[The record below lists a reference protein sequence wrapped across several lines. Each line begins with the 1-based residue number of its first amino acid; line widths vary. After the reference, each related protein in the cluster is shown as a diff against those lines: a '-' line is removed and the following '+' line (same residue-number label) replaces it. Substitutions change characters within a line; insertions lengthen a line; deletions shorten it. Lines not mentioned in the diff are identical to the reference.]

1 MRRAFV
7 MVLLAAASVAVATA
21 QDIDFDRTILMFHS
35 DACPHCARQSAWIDS
50 IEQRY
55 PLLEF
60 VEVEIET
67 RATPESLALFESTMR
82 RFNSTTAGWPRLVAD
97 ERVFIGFTP
106 GEGPETWA
114 PSYFAFIGYE
124 NQIRAALDRQHARLA
139 RQQGVAPTAPLP
151 GATSQQQSWALP
163 TALVLGALGAI
174 GLLVGAVRKSG
185 DIRAAG
191 LVAFVVGVFLAGLS
205 LSGAAVS
212 GWAAQLPFPAF
223 VVAIAAVDGFN
234 PCAFAVLFIL
244 LSLLSHTK
252 DRFTMIAVGA
262 TFVAASALVYF
273 VVMSI
278 MIGVG
283 AFATA
288 RFGGIVL
295 RIIGLAVVGFG
306 VVNLWDGIRGTTS
319 FTLSLSETQKR
330 RAAERSAKIARLAA
344 GNTLGTRL
352 VALGGTAV
360 LALTVNLVELG
371 CTAILPAVYMSGL
384 ISRFGTDLA
393 APHVLWTLVYSGV
406 YVLPL
411 AAIVA
416 AFVYNRSSNRL
427 SARGGRALKLAG
439 GAVMAV
445 GGIALAVN
453 PAVFGI

>member
-1 MRRAFV
+1 M
-7 MVLLAAASVAVATA
+7 
-21 QDIDFDRTILMFHS
+21 
-35 DACPHCARQSAWIDS
+35 
-50 IEQRY
+50 
-55 PLLEF
+55 
-60 VEVEIET
+60 
-67 RATPESLALFESTMR
+67 
-82 RFNSTTAGWPRLVAD
+82 
-97 ERVFIGFTP
+97 
-106 GEGPETWA
+106 
-114 PSYFAFIGYE
+114 
-124 NQIRAALDRQHARLA
+124 
-139 RQQGVAPTAPLP
+139 
-151 GATSQQQSWALP
+151 
-163 TALVLGALGAI
+163 LGALGAI

-212 GWAAQLPFPAF
+212 GWASQLPFPAF

-344 GNTLGTRL
+344 GNTLGARL
-352 VALGGTAV
+352 VALGGTAM

-427 SARGGRALKLAG
+427 SARGGRSLKLAG

-445 GGIALAVN
+445 GGIALVVN
-453 PAVFGI
+453 PALFGI